1 MTIGMR
7 AVDELFEAI
16 AAEAPIVDNPA
27 GLMHNYM
34 ARKPYNIVGLVIHSL
49 SPEDGFV
56 YDPMAGSGTTIIEAA
71 KAGRCGLGADVNPI
85 ANLIAATTLTKWDL
99 DRIQA
104 LLSGYMQDLESIQRR
119 VYGISVDE
127 GAAVIERCHFHW
139 DGCILNPIDYWY
151 KSVDSQGGY
160 SPRKR
165 ASADRRFCDEYAAF
179 ANVAIKHIKNSPL
192 IPNSRIALPEGRSVH
207 DYFCN
212 RNLAF
217 LDSAKQL
224 LESRSQEYG
233 YEVLRLLF
241 SSAINL
247 IKISDKKASSQIP
260 FWIPK
265 KNVTSRNG
273 FFVFEKKAR
282 AILEGL
288 EYCNN
293 ALRSHY
299 DQDFATNLTNGPSVG
314 FYLGGA
320 QEIPD
325 ERLPAA
331 SVDLVVTDPPYTDQI
346 PYVEYSQ
353 LTAAVMD
360 ISIEESLQDELVVS
374 DAPSRDKTGDD
385 FNRVFEQIMKRTNR
399 ALKDGGYLAMFYH
412 SLDLRSWDSI
422 LSLMEECG
430 YAYLDQMPIA
440 SARKSFKTVLSPGK
454 NLDGNYLIVFRKE
467 AATSHQSARA
477 FTGDL
482 EEAEQL
488 AFSKVKEIAGE
499 DEGPTL
505 QTIYDEGL
513 LKDSIEKGYLHIL
526 ATHYRTF
533 APIVDAALKEGKA
546 CIGC

>member
-1 MTIGMR
+1 MKS
-7 AVDELFEAI
+7 VDELFEAI
-16 AAEAPIVDNPA
+16 AAEVPIVDNPA

-34 ARKPYNIVGLVIHSL
+34 ARKPYNIVSLVIRSL

-71 KAGRCGLGADVNPI
+71 KTGRYGLGADVNPI
-85 ANLIAATTLTKWDL
+85 ANLIATTTLTKWDL
-99 DRIQA
+99 DRIYA
-104 LLSGYMQDLESIQRR
+104 LISGYMQDLDSVHRR
-119 VYGISVDE
+119 VYGISVDG

-139 DGCILNPIDYWY
+139 DGCVLEPIDYWY
-151 KSVDSQGGY
+151 KSVDSQGNY
-160 SPRKR
+160 SSRKR
-165 ASADRRFCDEYAAF
+165 ASADKSFCHEYAAF
-179 ANVAIKHIKNSPL
+179 ANVTIKRIKNSPL

-212 RNLAF
+212 RNLVF

-224 LESRSQEYG
+224 LEFRSQEYG
-233 YEVLRLLF
+233 FEVLKLLF

-273 FFVFEKKAR
+273 YFVFKKKAK

-293 ALRSHY
+293 ALLSHY
-299 DQDFATNLTNGPSVG
+299 DPAFPTDSINGPSVG
-314 FYLGGA
+314 FYLGGS

-325 ERLPAA
+325 EYLPAA

-360 ISIEESLQDELVVS
+360 ISIEESLQNELVVS
-374 DAPSRDKTGDD
+374 DAPSRDKTGVD
-385 FNRVFEQIMKRTNR
+385 FNRVFEQIMKRTHF

-422 LSLMEECG
+422 LSLMKKSG
-430 YAYLDQMPIA
+430 YIYVDQMPTA
-440 SARKSFKTVLSPGK
+440 SARKSFKTILSPGK

-467 AATSHQSARA
+467 AGASDQEALA
-477 FTGDL
+477 FTGNF
-482 EEAEQL
+482 EEAERL
-488 AFSKVKEIAGE
+488 AFLKVKEIAVE
-499 DEGPTL
+499 NEGPTL
-505 QTIYDEGL
+505 QAVYDQGL
-513 LKDSIEKGYLHIL
+513 LKDPIEKGYLHIL
-526 ATHYRTF
+526 AANYRTF
-533 APIVDAALKEGKA
+533 APIVDAALREGKE
-546 CIGC
+546 CTGC